1 MKLSL
6 RSWIEITMLAAIAV
20 LLVLMFILKRPQYP
34 TYTQSDFERLADSAA
49 VRAATVITQNQNALW
64 KDLDSSN
71 QAIAKQIRDG
81 NQRLERIGTIV
92 ANIPG
97 SSGGGHSE
105 TLTVTHAVYSDP
117 EIWIKYWFPPKDSFE
132 YKQRDHEIRVK
143 VVETDTGS
151 YVHIFDITSGKDV
164 FVKDAQFV
172 RYSPKKPFWASIG
185 VQGGVLYRNPP
196 RRALE
201 AGDLA
206 AYGLVETKAG
216 SVIVYR
222 GLKAAGSDWG
232 FGIARRVK

>member
-20 LLVLMFILKRPQYP
+20 LIALMFILKRPQYP
-34 TYTQSDFERLADSAA
+34 TYTRQDFERLADSAA
-49 VRAATVITQNQNALW
+49 VRATTIVTENQGAMW

-71 QAIAKQIRDG
+71 RAISKQIRDG

-172 RYSPKKPFWASIG
+172 RYKPKERFWGSIG
-185 VQGGVLYRNPP
+185 VQGGVLYRNPT

-232 FGIARRVK
+232 LGIARRIK